1 MRKIYFLFLFVL
13 IASMSG
19 LQAAEKVTTFDFVA
33 LDSEYHSLSNITV
46 DDVTFIGG
54 GTGTPSRCWSDGLRV
69 YKGGTLTFTVPEG
82 YLITKIEFSDLID
95 EWNGSQQSV
104 LFDNLGNTS
113 TKTIKTITV
122 TYETPNVLF
131 APVISGV
138 VNGETYYG
146 SALVSISYPDLAT
159 SMTYTITKDG
169 AQYKQETVTAAVEDL
184 ALNEAGSYKVEA
196 SATDGSQTLSAEAVE
211 FTIVD
216 GGKYT
221 VTDHDGTTLVT
232 AGAEG
237 TWTLS
242 KTLTHGQSGNTKGY
256 QLGSSKNPMGE
267 FTLTLDKEYENIVSV
282 IVNAATGGSCTLSVT
297 VGGNTF
303 GEEVSLTEESV
314 DYEFTGNASGNVTLN
329 FNASTKACYLKSITI
344 ITSGNDTPVTELTA
358 PVITGVVN
366 GETYYGSASVSI
378 SYPELATSMTYTI
391 TKDGSAGEPITVTS
405 AVADLVID
413 EAGYYKIEA
422 TAFGEGDAQVE
433 ATPVEFTVVGNTE
446 VASVADFLGEAAS
459 SENPDEIYEFTCP
472 LTVAYQY
479 DADIYVRDAEGGAL
493 LIYDKSRTYEGKY
506 SMGDVIPAGATGKYD
521 EYNGTYELIEATL
534 GDATETAEI
543 EPVEMAVNA
552 ITTADQSKYVV
563 LKGVTIVTDGRKFV
577 DADGNEI
584 AYYNSFDV
592 EIPTE
597 VANYNVT
604 GIVELFNNNAQISPI
619 AFEVAEVTKCAAPE
633 FSLAEG
639 TYNETQTLTIT
650 STEGST
656 IVYTINDEMQTAPSP
671 AEIELPVDG
680 VAVTYTIE
688 AYATME
694 GAEDSEV
701 VTKTYTIDPN
711 AVVEQT
717 ESIVIAEVAD
727 EMGWMND
734 AKYEW
739 FQKGGFKLAATGVD
753 GTGNESGK
761 YYDGDDTWRF
771 YGNGTLT
778 VTAPASV
785 EIIKIEFTTGAWY
798 LGECSTG
805 VMSDGNKV
813 WTSNVEKT
821 ATVSFTFTKASRI
834 KSMNITYRS
843 IPAGVEGVEAADAAI
858 RANADGVVVVAADA
872 VAEVYNAAGQLVA
885 TAAVDGESVIA
896 VPAGFYVVRVGNTIA
911 KVVVR

>member
-1 MRKIYFLFLFVL
+1 
-13 IASMSG
+13 MSG
-19 LQAAEKVTTFDFVA
+19 LQAAEK
-33 LDSEYHSLSNITV
+33 
-46 DDVTFIGG
+46 
-54 GTGTPSRCWSDGLRV
+54 W
-69 YKGGTLTFTVPEG
+69 
-82 YLITKIEFSDLID
+82 
-95 EWNGSQQSV
+95 
-104 LFDNLGNTS
+104 
-113 TKTIKTITV
+113 
-122 TYETPNVLF
+122 
-131 APVISGV
+131 
-138 VNGETYYG
+138 
-146 SALVSISYPDLAT
+146 
-159 SMTYTITKDG
+159 
-169 AQYKQETVTAAVEDL
+169 
-184 ALNEAGSYKVEA
+184 
-196 SATDGSQTLSAEAVE
+196 
-211 FTIVD
+211 
-216 GGKYT
+216 
-221 VTDHDGTTLVT
+221 TLVT
-232 AGAEG
+232 SEPESWEG
-237 TWTLS
+237 DYLIV
-242 KTLTHGQSGNTKGY
+242 Y
-256 QLGSSKNPMGE
+256 E
-267 FTLTLDKEYENIVSV
+267 DK
-282 IVNAATGGSCTLSVT
+282 AFDG
-297 VGGNTF
+297 
-303 GEEVSLTEESV
+303 SLTELDAKN
-314 DYEFTGNASGNVTLN
+314 DYTTVTVSGNEITTDACDFYFTIEQIDGGYSIKSASGYYIGWNSASKNGMNSSVSYSDTYVNTLSISGGNVSIKSNVSKYLR
-329 FNASTKACYLKSITI
+329 FNNAKDQMRFRYYDETSQKAISLYKKQTA
-344 ITSGNDTPVTELTA
+344 PVTELTA

-391 TKDGSAGEPITVTS
+391 TKDGAAGEPVTVFS

-413 EAGYYKIEA
+413 EAGSYKIEA

-446 VASVADFLGEAAS
+446 VASVADFLGKAAS
-459 SENPDEIYEFTCP
+459 SEKPDEIYEFTCP

-479 DADIYVRDAEGGAL
+479 GADIYVRDAEGGAL

-534 GDATETAEI
+534 GDATGTAEI

-577 DADGNEI
+577 DAESNEI
-584 AYYNSFDV
+584 AYYNSFGV

-604 GIVELFNNNAQISPI
+604 GIVELFNNNAQIAPI

-656 IVYTINDEMQTAPSP
+656 IVYTINDEKQTAPSP

-688 AYATME
+688 AYAMME

-727 EMGWMND
+727 ELGWMNNT
-734 AKYEW
+734 KYEI
-739 FQKGGFKLAATGVD
+739 FVKDGFKLEATGVD
-753 GTGNESGK
+753 GNGNESGK
-761 YYDGDDTWRF
+761 YYDGDETWRF
-771 YGNGTLT
+771 YGNGKLT

-785 EIIKIEFTTGAWY
+785 EIIKIEFTTGAWEF
-798 LGECSTG
+798 GECSTG
-805 VMSDGNKV
+805 EMSDGNKV

-834 KSMNITYRS
+834 KSMNITYKS
-843 IPAGVEGVEAADAAI
+843 IPAGVEGVEAADAVI

>member
-1 MRKIYFLFLFVL
+1 
-13 IASMSG
+13 MSG
-19 LQAAEKVTTFDFVA
+19 LQAAEK
-33 LDSEYHSLSNITV
+33 
-46 DDVTFIGG
+46 
-54 GTGTPSRCWSDGLRV
+54 W
-69 YKGGTLTFTVPEG
+69 
-82 YLITKIEFSDLID
+82 
-95 EWNGSQQSV
+95 
-104 LFDNLGNTS
+104 
-113 TKTIKTITV
+113 
-122 TYETPNVLF
+122 
-131 APVISGV
+131 
-138 VNGETYYG
+138 
-146 SALVSISYPDLAT
+146 
-159 SMTYTITKDG
+159 
-169 AQYKQETVTAAVEDL
+169 
-184 ALNEAGSYKVEA
+184 
-196 SATDGSQTLSAEAVE
+196 
-211 FTIVD
+211 
-216 GGKYT
+216 
-221 VTDHDGTTLVT
+221 TLVT
-232 AGAEG
+232 SEPESWEG
-237 TWTLS
+237 DYLIVYEDKAFDGS
-242 KTLTHGQSGNTKGY
+242 LTKLDAVNDYTTVTVSGNEITTDVCDFYFTIEQIDGGY
-256 QLGSSKNPMGE
+256 SIKSASGYYIYQTSDSNGLESSTSTTGSNAITFKSSDDIE
-267 FTLTLDKEYENIVSV
+267 IVS
-282 IVNAATGGSCTLSVT
+282 GGAHLR
-297 VGGNTF
+297 
-303 GEEVSLTEESV
+303 
-314 DYEFTGNASGNVTLN
+314 
-329 FNASTKACYLKSITI
+329 FNATSNQMRFRYYKSSTYTNQKPIQLYKKQTA
-344 ITSGNDTPVTELTA
+344 PVTELTA

-391 TKDGSAGEPITVTS
+391 TKDGAAGEPVTETS

-446 VASVADFLGEAAS
+446 VASVADFLGKAAS
-459 SENPDEIYEFTCP
+459 SEKPDEIYEFTCP

-521 EYNGTYELIEATL
+521 DYEGTYELIEATL
-534 GDATETAEI
+534 GDATGKVEV
-543 EPVEMAVNA
+543 EPVEMDVNA

-577 DADGNEI
+577 DAESNEI

-604 GIVELFNNNAQISPI
+604 GIVELFKGNAQIAPI

-688 AYATME
+688 AYAMME

-727 EMGWMND
+727 EMGWMNE

-739 FQKGGFKLAATGVD
+739 FQKGGFRLDATGVD
-753 GTGNESGK
+753 GNGNESGK
-761 YYDGDDTWRF
+761 YYENDDTWRF

-778 VTAPASV
+778 VTASASV
-785 EIIKIEFTTGAWY
+785 EIIKIEFTTGDWQF
-798 LGECSTG
+798 GECSTG

-843 IPAGVEGVEAADAAI
+843 IPAGVEGVEAADAVI

>member
-1 MRKIYFLFLFVL
+1 
-13 IASMSG
+13 MSG
-19 LQAAEKVTTFDFVA
+19 LQAETVTW
-33 LDSEYHSLSNITV
+33 NITGRTSGSGPATEIV
-46 DDVTFIGG
+46 VRTDNSSSGVWTATADTEFSS
-54 GTGTPSRCWSDGLRV
+54 GTGSGSKYIQLGSKNDPCVDVNIALSESVIPSNAN
-69 YKGGTLTFTVPEG
+69 
-82 YLITKIEFSDLID
+82 ITKIEVEGSATADASATVDAKVGGQVF
-95 EWNGSQQSV
+95 GSQLIFGTTKEKLS
-104 LFDNLGNTS
+104 FDGSASGDISLIVNTLNKKQLHLYS
-113 TKTIKTITV
+113 ISV
-122 TYETPNVLF
+122 TYE
-131 APVISGV
+131 ISP
-138 VNGETYYG
+138 
-146 SALVSISYPDLAT
+146 A
-159 SMTYTITKDG
+159 
-169 AQYKQETVTAAVEDL
+169 
-184 ALNEAGSYKVEA
+184 
-196 SATDGSQTLSAEAVE
+196 
-211 FTIVD
+211 
-216 GGKYT
+216 
-221 VTDHDGTTLVT
+221 
-232 AGAEG
+232 
-237 TWTLS
+237 
-242 KTLTHGQSGNTKGY
+242 
-256 QLGSSKNPMGE
+256 
-267 FTLTLDKEYENIVSV
+267 
-282 IVNAATGGSCTLSVT
+282 
-297 VGGNTF
+297 
-303 GEEVSLTEESV
+303 
-314 DYEFTGNASGNVTLN
+314 
-329 FNASTKACYLKSITI
+329 
-344 ITSGNDTPVTELTA
+344 TELTA

-366 GETYYGSASVSI
+366 GETYYGSATVSI
-378 SYPELATSMTYTI
+378 SYPELATSMVYTI
-391 TKDGSAGEPITVTS
+391 TKDGSAGEPVPVTS

-413 EAGYYKIEA
+413 EAGSYKIEA

-446 VASVADFLGEAAS
+446 VASVADFLGKAAS
-459 SENPDEIYEFTCP
+459 SENPNEIYEFTCP

-479 DADIYVRDAEGGAL
+479 GADIYVRDAEGGAL
-493 LIYDKSRTYEGKY
+493 LIYDMSRTYEGKY

-521 EYNGTYELIEATL
+521 DYEGTYELIEATL
-534 GDATETAEI
+534 GDATGKVEV
-543 EPVEMAVNA
+543 EPVEMDVNA

-577 DADGNEI
+577 DAESNEI

-604 GIVELFNNNAQISPI
+604 GIVELFKGNAQIAPI

-650 STEGST
+650 SSEGST
-656 IVYTINDEMQTAPSP
+656 IVYSINDEKQTAPSP

-680 VAVTYTIE
+680 VAVTYTIK
-688 AYATME
+688 AHAMME

-727 EMGWMND
+727 EMGWMNNT
-734 AKYEW
+734 KYE
-739 FQKGGFKLAATGVD
+739 FFVKDGFKLEATGVD
-753 GTGNESGK
+753 GNGNESGK
-761 YYDGDDTWRF
+761 YYENDDTWRF

-785 EIIKIEFTTGAWY
+785 EIIKIEFTTGAWEF
-798 LGECSTG
+798 GECSTG
-805 VMSDGNKV
+805 EMSDGNKV

-843 IPAGVEGVEAADAAI
+843 IPAGVEGVEAADAVI

-872 VAEVYNAAGQLVA
+872 VAEIYDAAGRLVA
-885 TAAVDGESVIA
+885 AEAVDGESVIA

>member
-19 LQAAEKVTTFDFVA
+19 LQAQEEILLYETGFESSEGFKSSTTYNNANLKLVGPA
-33 LDSEYHSLSNITV
+33 NQQW
-46 DDVTFIGG
+46 
-54 GTGTPSRCWSDGLRV
+54 GTICGTPSTNSVISGEQSMQMRYYNNVGAAPYVLMDFDLQNVSKVV
-69 YKGGTLTFTVPEG
+69 YKAKTANESNNTLLVQHSTDGGDTWSEGESYSLTTSVSEFTYVVEG
-82 YLITKIEFSDLID
+82 ENTDVRFKFTATNTPVEKKGIIID
-95 EWNGSQQSV
+95 DVKVYGEAR
-104 LFDNLGNTS
+104 LT
-113 TKTIKTITV
+113 
-122 TYETPNVLF
+122 
-131 APVISGV
+131 APIISGV
-138 VNGETYYG
+138 VNDETYYG
-146 SALVSISYPDLAT
+146 SATVSISYPELAT

-184 ALNEAGSYKVEA
+184 ALNEAGAYKVEVT
-196 SATDGSQTLSAEAVE
+196 ATNGTNTTTAEAVE

-216 GGKYT
+216 GAEYT
-221 VTDHDGTTLVT
+221 VTGAETDETSITTE
-232 AGAEG
+232 GAEG

-242 KTLTHGQSGNTKGY
+242 KSLTYGGKDSANRGWQIGSKG
-256 QLGSSKNPMGE
+256 SPMGE

-297 VGGNTF
+297 VGGNAF
-303 GEEVSLTEESV
+303 GEEVSLTEESA

-329 FNASTKACYLKSITI
+329 FNASEKACYLKSIII
-344 ITSGNDTPVTELTA
+344 ITSGNDTP
-358 PVITGVVN
+358 
-366 GETYYGSASVSI
+366 
-378 SYPELATSMTYTI
+378 
-391 TKDGSAGEPITVTS
+391 
-405 AVADLVID
+405 
-413 EAGYYKIEA
+413 
-422 TAFGEGDAQVE
+422 
-433 ATPVEFTVVGNTE
+433 
-446 VASVADFLGEAAS
+446 
-459 SENPDEIYEFTCP
+459 
-472 LTVAYQY
+472 
-479 DADIYVRDAEGGAL
+479 
-493 LIYDKSRTYEGKY
+493 
-506 SMGDVIPAGATGKYD
+506 
-521 EYNGTYELIEATL
+521 
-534 GDATETAEI
+534 
-543 EPVEMAVNA
+543 
-552 ITTADQSKYVV
+552 
-563 LKGVTIVTDGRKFV
+563 
-577 DADGNEI
+577 
-584 AYYNSFDV
+584 
-592 EIPTE
+592 
-597 VANYNVT
+597 
-604 GIVELFNNNAQISPI
+604 
-619 AFEVAEVTKCAAPE
+619 VTKCAAPE

-694 GAEDSEV
+694 GAEGSEV

-727 EMGWMND
+727 EMDWMNE

-739 FQKGGFKLAATGVD
+739 FQKGGFRLDATGVD
-753 GTGNESGK
+753 GNGNESGK
-761 YYDGDDTWRF
+761 YYDGDKTWRF
-771 YGNGTLT
+771 YGNGKLT
-778 VTAPASV
+778 VTAPTSV
-785 EIIKIEFTTGAWY
+785 EIIKIEFTTGAWN

-834 KSMNITYRS
+834 ESMNITYKS
-843 IPAGVEGVEAADAAI
+843 IPAGVEGVEAADAVI

>member
-1 MRKIYFLFLFVL
+1 
-13 IASMSG
+13 MSG
-19 LQAAEKVTTFDFVA
+19 LQAETVTW
-33 LDSEYHSLSNITV
+33 NITGRTSGSGPATEIV
-46 DDVTFIGG
+46 VRTDNSSSGVWTATADTEFSS
-54 GTGTPSRCWSDGLRV
+54 GTGSGSKYIQLGSKNDPCVDVNIALSESVIPSNAN
-69 YKGGTLTFTVPEG
+69 
-82 YLITKIEFSDLID
+82 ITKIEVEGSATDDASATVDAKVGGQVF
-95 EWNGSQQSV
+95 GSQLIFGTTKEKLS
-104 LFDNLGNTS
+104 FDGSASGDISLIVNTLNKKQLHLYS
-113 TKTIKTITV
+113 ISV
-122 TYETPNVLF
+122 TYE
-131 APVISGV
+131 ISP
-138 VNGETYYG
+138 
-146 SALVSISYPDLAT
+146 A
-159 SMTYTITKDG
+159 
-169 AQYKQETVTAAVEDL
+169 
-184 ALNEAGSYKVEA
+184 
-196 SATDGSQTLSAEAVE
+196 
-211 FTIVD
+211 
-216 GGKYT
+216 
-221 VTDHDGTTLVT
+221 
-232 AGAEG
+232 
-237 TWTLS
+237 
-242 KTLTHGQSGNTKGY
+242 
-256 QLGSSKNPMGE
+256 
-267 FTLTLDKEYENIVSV
+267 
-282 IVNAATGGSCTLSVT
+282 
-297 VGGNTF
+297 
-303 GEEVSLTEESV
+303 
-314 DYEFTGNASGNVTLN
+314 
-329 FNASTKACYLKSITI
+329 
-344 ITSGNDTPVTELTA
+344 TELTA

-366 GETYYGSASVSI
+366 DGTYYGSATVSI

-391 TKDGSAGEPITVTS
+391 TKDGAAGEPVTVTS

-413 EAGYYKIEA
+413 EAGPYKIEA

-446 VASVADFLGEAAS
+446 VASVADFLGKAAS

-785 EIIKIEFTTGAWY
+785 EIIKIEFTTGAWN

-843 IPAGVEGVEAADAAI
+843 IPAGVEGVEAADAVI

>member
-1 MRKIYFLFLFVL
+1 
-13 IASMSG
+13 MSG
-19 LQAAEKVTTFDFVA
+19 LQAAEK
-33 LDSEYHSLSNITV
+33 
-46 DDVTFIGG
+46 
-54 GTGTPSRCWSDGLRV
+54 W
-69 YKGGTLTFTVPEG
+69 
-82 YLITKIEFSDLID
+82 
-95 EWNGSQQSV
+95 
-104 LFDNLGNTS
+104 
-113 TKTIKTITV
+113 
-122 TYETPNVLF
+122 
-131 APVISGV
+131 
-138 VNGETYYG
+138 
-146 SALVSISYPDLAT
+146 
-159 SMTYTITKDG
+159 
-169 AQYKQETVTAAVEDL
+169 
-184 ALNEAGSYKVEA
+184 
-196 SATDGSQTLSAEAVE
+196 
-211 FTIVD
+211 
-216 GGKYT
+216 
-221 VTDHDGTTLVT
+221 TLVT
-232 AGAEG
+232 SEPESWEG
-237 TWTLS
+237 DYLIV
-242 KTLTHGQSGNTKGY
+242 Y
-256 QLGSSKNPMGE
+256 E
-267 FTLTLDKEYENIVSV
+267 DK
-282 IVNAATGGSCTLSVT
+282 AFDG
-297 VGGNTF
+297 
-303 GEEVSLTEESV
+303 SLTELDAKN
-314 DYEFTGNASGNVTLN
+314 DYTTVTVSGNEIITDVCDFYFTIEQIDGGYSIKSASGYYIGWNSDSKNGMNSSDSYSDTYVNTLSISGGNVSIKSNVSKYLR
-329 FNASTKACYLKSITI
+329 FNDAKDQMRFRYYNETSQKAISLYKKQTA
-344 ITSGNDTPVTELTA
+344 PVTELTA

-378 SYPELATSMTYTI
+378 SYPDLATSMVYTI
-391 TKDGSAGEPITVTS
+391 TKDGAAGEPVTVNS
-405 AVADLVID
+405 AVAVVID

-446 VASVADFLGEAAS
+446 VASVADFLGKAAS
-459 SENPDEIYEFTCP
+459 SEKPDEIYEFTCP

-493 LIYDKSRTYEGKY
+493 LIYDESRTYEGKY

-521 EYNGTYELIEATL
+521 KYNGTYELIKATL

-543 EPVEMAVNA
+543 EPVEMDVNA

-577 DADGNEI
+577 DAESNEI

-604 GIVELFNNNAQISPI
+604 GIVELFNNNAQIAPI

-656 IVYTINDEMQTAPSP
+656 IVYTINDEKQTAPSP

-694 GAEDSEV
+694 GAENSEV

-727 EMGWMND
+727 EMGWMNG
-734 AKYEW
+734 AKYER
-739 FQKGGFKLAATGVD
+739 FQKGGFRLDATGVD
-753 GTGNESGK
+753 GNGNESGK
-761 YYDGDDTWRF
+761 YYDDDTWRF

-778 VTAPASV
+778 VTASASV
-785 EIIKIEFTTGAWY
+785 EIIKIEFTTGAWN

-813 WTSNVEKT
+813 WTSNEEKT

-834 KSMNITYRS
+834 KSMNITYKS